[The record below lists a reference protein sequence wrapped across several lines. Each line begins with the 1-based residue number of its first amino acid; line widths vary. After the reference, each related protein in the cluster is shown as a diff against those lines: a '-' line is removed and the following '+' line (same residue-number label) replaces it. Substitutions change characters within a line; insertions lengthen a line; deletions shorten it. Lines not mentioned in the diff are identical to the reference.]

1 MTMPRRIIPGK
12 TYLLSRRCT
21 QREFRLSPAGKVP
34 LLFAYAL
41 ALIAERYG
49 VEVHIAVCMGNHY
62 HLVLTDRLGRIPDFA
77 RDFHSIT
84 ARAINSMQGEWEAMW
99 SSGRVSLVELV
110 DVGDLWRK
118 LIYVLANPVEAGL
131 VHRLSDWPGF
141 ATRPIEHERA
151 PKVFRRPKIPFL
163 RRSTMA
169 PEATLRLTVPTMLGE
184 MTPKAFAR
192 ELRERLAI
200 REAEIRAVRKVE
212 GRRIAGARRVANQ
225 PPTSRPRSKALR
237 RGLDPAIAAK
247 DAPKRVAALRALRVF
262 RDLYRRALELWRK
275 HLHPVV
281 FPYGTFKMRNHPGVL
296 IAAPPPQAFAA

>member
-1 MTMPRRIIPGK
+1 MTMPRRVIPGK

-41 ALIAERYG
+41 ALITERYG

-99 SSGRVSLVELV
+99 GSGRVSLVELV
-110 DVGDLWRK
+110 DVEDLWRK
-118 LIYVLANPVEAGL
+118 LTYVLANPAEAGL

-141 ATRPIEHERA
+141 AIRPIDHERA
-151 PKVFRRPKIPFL
+151 PRVFQRPKISFL

-169 PEATLRLTVPTMLGE
+169 FEATLHLTVPRMLGE

-192 ELRERLAI
+192 ELRERLAV
-200 REAEIRAVRKVE
+200 REAQLRATRKAE
-212 GRRIAGARRVANQ
+212 GSRILGAIRVADQ
-225 PPTSRPRSKALR
+225 PPTSRPTSKAQR

-247 DAPKRVAALRALRVF
+247 DTHRRIEALKALRVF
-262 RDLYRRALELWRK
+262 RALYRRALELWRK
-275 HLHPVV
+275 HKHPVV
-281 FPYGTFKMRNHPGVL
+281 FPYGTYQMRSHPGVI
-296 IAAPPPQAFAA
+296 IAAPPPQACAA

>member
-1 MTMPRRIIPGK
+1 MTMPRRVIPGK

-41 ALIAERYG
+41 ALITERYG

-99 SSGRVSLVELV
+99 GSGRVSLVELV
-110 DVGDLWRK
+110 DVEDLWRK
-118 LIYVLANPVEAGL
+118 LVYVLANPAEAGL

-141 ATRPIEHERA
+141 AIRPIDHVRA

-163 RRSTMA
+163 RRSKMA
-169 PEATLRLTVPTMLGE
+169 PKATLRLSVPTMLGE

-192 ELRERLAI
+192 ELRERLALK
-200 REAEIRAVRKVE
+200 EAELRASRKGAGQKIKGVRGVIDQAT
-212 GRRIAGARRVANQ
+212 RSR
-225 PPTSRPRSKALR
+225 PTSKVPRC
-237 RGLDPAIAAK
+237 GLDPAIAAH
-247 DAPKRVAALRALRVF
+247 DTPKRVEALRALRIF

-275 HLHPVV
+275 HTHPVV
-281 FPYGTFKMRNHPGVL
+281 FPYGTFKVRNYPGVI
-296 IAAPPPQAFAA
+296 IAAPPPQVAAA